1 MTLPSVSLSLLGVL
15 AVEGIV
21 SMAAVLLVIGLTGA
35 IVYTYLHRRS
45 VRGQIRGNAAVE
57 HRPGRSSDPTSGASA
72 PSDEAV
78 AFTRRSA
85 LKLLGAGG
93 VALAAPILGLSAM
106 KPSAVATS
114 QAPASGP
121 GGRVRQWG
129 MVIDLR
135 RCDGCQSQSTAPKC
149 TLACIEG
156 HLAPEPME
164 WIEVYEAE
172 LPGSGTQ
179 FIPTPCLQCQNPP
192 CVNVCPVA
200 ATFSTPDGVVQTD
213 QDRCIGCRMCMAAC
227 PYDRRFFNWGTA
239 PIPPEAFLADYSA
252 LHQVPARTGTVMKC
266 DFCVDMVRGGSLPM
280 CVQAC
285 PQGAIYYGDMEEDIA
300 TNGVSMVGFRDLL
313 ASNNTFRLKEE
324 LGTQPRVYYIPG
336 HGEDVGRDR
345 HTEGRLP
352 TVWPWVERAK
362 GAVTWTR

>member
-1 MTLPSVSLSLLGVL
+1 MTLAPVSLSLMGV
-15 AVEGIV
+15 VTVRGIV
-21 SMAAVLLVIGLTGA
+21 PLAAALLVIGLTGA
-35 IVYTYLHRRS
+35 IVYTYRHRRTL
-45 VRGQIRGNAAVE
+45 RGQIRGNPAVE
-57 HRPGRSSDPTSGASA
+57 SRPAPFGHPASGPSA
-72 PSDEAV
+72 PSAEPV
-78 AFTRRSA
+78 AFTRRTA

-93 VALAAPILGLSAM
+93 VALAAPMLGLSNVT
-106 KPSAVATS
+106 PSEAATS
-114 QAPASGP
+114 QTPASGP
-121 GGRVRQWG
+121 GGRIRQWG

-164 WIEVYEAE
+164 WIEVYETE
-172 LPGSGTQ
+172 LAGGGTQ
-179 FIPTPCLQCQNPP
+179 FLPTPCLQCQNPP

-200 ATFSTPDGVVQTD
+200 ATYSTPDGVVQTD
-213 QDRCIGCRMCMAAC
+213 QNRCIGCRMCMAAC

-239 PIPPEAFLADYSA
+239 PIPPEAFLADYA
-252 LHQVPARTGTVMKC
+252 ADHQTPAQTGTVMKC

-285 PQGAIYYGDMEEDIA
+285 PQGAIYYGDMEENIA
-300 TNGVSMVGFRDLL
+300 TNGAAMVGFRELL
-313 ASNNTFRLKEE
+313 ANHNAYRLKEE
-324 LGTQPRVYYIPG
+324 LGTQPRVFYIPG

>member
-1 MTLPSVSLSLLGVL
+1 MTLPSVSFSLLGVL
-15 AVEGIV
+15 AVKGIV

-45 VRGQIRGNAAVE
+45 VRAQIRGNPAVE
-57 HRPGRSSDPTSGASA
+57 YRLERFSDPASGASA
-72 PSDEAV
+72 PSGEAV

-93 VALAAPILGLSAM
+93 VALAAPIAGLSATT
-106 KPSAVATS
+106 PSAVATS

-156 HLAPEPME
+156 HFAPEPME

-179 FIPTPCLQCQNPP
+179 FIPTLCLQCQNPP

-200 ATFSTPDGVVQTD
+200 ATYSTPDGVVQID

-239 PIPPEAFLADYSA
+239 PIPPEALLADYSA
-252 LHQVPARTGTVMKC
+252 HHQVPARTGTVMKC

-285 PQGAIYYGDMEEDIA
+285 PQDAIYYGDMEEDIA
-300 TNGVSMVGFRDLL
+300 TNGIAMVGFRDFI
-313 ASNNTFRLKEE
+313 ASNNTFRPKEE
-324 LGTQPRVYYIPG
+324 LGTQSRVYYIPG

-345 HTEGRLP
+345 HQKGRLA
-352 TVWPWVERAK
+352 TIWPWIERAK